1 MSFTDINREL
11 KKFEDNVSD
20 SKSYNELMDM
30 IMNSKEKGLRI
41 GLKTRLNDLNSK
53 KENQPS
59 TTTKDSIS
67 GNEDNEARLKR
78 IRLENEEKEKVR
90 KEKAKKSLEQSYE
103 NQEKD
108 ADFNQNK
115 LVLGSRQDYKEYK
128 LGGKKKLTKRKHSR
142 RKRGGKKT
150 RRNRRS
156 KK

>member
-1 MSFTDINREL
+1 MTALGNVEL
-11 KKFEDNVSD
+11 P
-20 SKSYNELMDM
+20 
-30 IMNSKEKGLRI
+30 LRYS
-41 GLKTRLNDLNSK
+41 G
-53 KENQPS
+53 ENGS
-59 TTTKDSIS
+59 
-67 GNEDNEARLKR
+67 RH
-78 IRLENEEKEKVR
+78 
-90 KEKAKKSLEQSYE
+90 EKAKKSLEQSYE